1 MLSAFSALALALSA
15 IGLYGL
21 VSFSVE
27 RRTGEIGI
35 RRALGGQSRALLAMV
50 LGEGARLAG
59 TGLVIGLGAA
69 WYLSRFIQG
78 MLFEITP
85 GDPLTLIAL
94 GVLVFLIATAATLV
108 PALRA
113 MRVDPVAALRSE

>member
-27 RRTGEIGI
+27 RRRGEIGI